1 MGIVVLCTLF
11 SIVISFT
18 YVLAFQCAQDAIN
31 GSGWSI
37 FWYVVN
43 VLCASFAVYLLSMAI
58 HDHKSRKRS
67 FSNTTSNFQE
77 SAPPLYTMDNNI
89 TRPQPAAFV

>member
-18 YVLAFQCAQDAIN
+18 YVLAFQCAQDAIY

-43 VLCASFAVYLLSMAI
+43 VLCASLAVYLLSMAI
-58 HDHKSRKRS
+58 HDHKSRKRHS
-67 FSNTTSNFQE
+67 SNTTSNFQE
-77 SAPPLYTMDNNI
+77 TLPPLYMDNNI